1 MESMGDGVLFTYV
14 KLDKVEDC
22 PDGYRALHF
31 LSKTHYR
38 SVSLFR
44 HPELK
49 ATVGTARWEHV
60 RETLSNQGMLLFGR
74 EYSNLSSL
82 AAASSVLRRIALYRF
97 VMSAAETAER
107 LNVLKQKLVPGVFC
121 SELVATLFLTLEEN
135 VDSGITLLKRQFQP
149 FEVGPSVLGDRQLS
163 HLVEIPN
170 AIVEIGQSVDVT
182 SPKRWKYGPFFQRDQ
197 RVQRE
202 RDSFAVASSVS
213 VEQMKATLQRLDK
226 SFEWVYDTLKTQP
239 RDSAEGLANSM
250 WDLEQVTADQR
261 LINSLFSDFDSRA
274 ASSKWAAFQR
284 RSELRKCI
292 DTLIAFRMERL
303 KKNLNEQP

>member
-1 MESMGDGVLFTYV
+1 MRLSYFKNPAFRLDLLEPGDVVLSSSPSLLSAANRSLQWERKRTLYSHAALVIEPCKWMESMGDGVLFTYV

-97 VMSAAETAER
+97 VMSAAEIGTR
-107 LNVLKQKLVPGVFC
+107 SLLLGTGC
-121 SELVATLFLTLEEN
+121 DTLPHA
-135 VDSGITLLKRQFQP
+135 R
-149 FEVGPSVLGDRQLS
+149 
-163 HLVEIPN
+163 
-170 AIVEIGQSVDVT
+170 
-182 SPKRWKYGPFFQRDQ
+182 
-197 RVQRE
+197 RE
-202 RDSFAVASSVS
+202 R
-213 VEQMKATLQRLDK
+213 
-226 SFEWVYDTLKTQP
+226 
-239 RDSAEGLANSM
+239 
-250 WDLEQVTADQR
+250 
-261 LINSLFSDFDSRA
+261 
-274 ASSKWAAFQR
+274 
-284 RSELRKCI
+284 
-292 DTLIAFRMERL
+292 
-303 KKNLNEQP
+303 